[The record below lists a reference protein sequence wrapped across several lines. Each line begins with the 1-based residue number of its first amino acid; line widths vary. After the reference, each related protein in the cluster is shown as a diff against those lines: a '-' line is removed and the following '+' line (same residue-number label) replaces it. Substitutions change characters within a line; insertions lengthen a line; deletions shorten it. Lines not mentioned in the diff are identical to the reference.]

1 MNPNDRFLA
10 LDQIDLFANTGP
22 RTPFQRQHIGKP
34 TVSHRFGGTDQAVDP
49 PTSVADNCTSPNTQ
63 MISIHLQY
71 DKLHPGSCRLN
82 MVISYLQ
89 FVSPILR
96 LVDLE
101 TLATSL
107 DILLITSWFLYTKAM
122 GNRRS
127 GGFPIFILQY
137 QLLVQSTSLTGEAT
151 SSFGCYKLTFH
162 HVFLAT
168 RIKILWSND
177 QVW

>member
-1 MNPNDRFLA
+1 
-10 LDQIDLFANTGP
+10 
-22 RTPFQRQHIGKP
+22 
-34 TVSHRFGGTDQAVDP
+34 
-49 PTSVADNCTSPNTQ
+49 
-63 MISIHLQY
+63 
-71 DKLHPGSCRLN
+71 

-137 QLLVQSTSLTGEAT
+137 QLLVQSIYKSHRGKQPAALAAI
-151 SSFGCYKLTFH
+151 SSRSTMF
-162 HVFLAT
+162 
-168 RIKILWSND
+168 S
-177 QVW
+177 